1 MSTVTASPFATTTK
15 PTGGEFE
22 RCKKGTLSAVIFG
35 LIDLGTH
42 AITYPGKDGKPPR
55 TVDTRKGALL
65 IQISTKLRKQA
76 NGEPFIFVEEFS
88 MGSSPAAR
96 MRQLYESV
104 METKLGDGQVPFDP
118 MFLVGKSCT
127 ASIIDSKTAKG
138 KDFAKL
144 DSVTS
149 LAEGMEEVEVAVPN
163 LPHKTADGKSCLCW
177 FHGEEDMGDFPSQ
190 AWIPWSFGKPL
201 YETYRESHE
210 YRKAHGITESTI
222 TTPNYVE
229 AKVIFEGTMVASG
242 HELWG
247 LLSRIDRECRTKLVD
262 EAVSFCEAMKW
273 SPRLSDLNEA
283 DANTVYGNVRRTL
296 LGQAGPST
304 EELQEVF

>member
-1 MSTVTASPFATTTK
+1 MSTVTASPFATTSK
-15 PTGGEFE
+15 PAGGDYE

-42 AITYPGKDGKPPR
+42 AVTYPGKDGKPPR
-55 TVDTRKGALL
+55 TADVRKGALL
-65 IQISTKLRKQA
+65 IQISKKLRSQA

-104 METKLGDGQVPFDP
+104 METKLDDNVRFDP
-118 MFLVGKSCT
+118 MQLVGRSCT

-138 KDFAKL
+138 KEYSKL

-149 LAEGMEEVEVAVPN
+149 LAEGMEDVEVAVPD
-163 LPHKTADGKSCLCW
+163 LPHKAENGKPCLFW
-177 FHGEEDMGDFPSQ
+177 FHGVEDMGDFPSH
-190 AWIPWSFGKPL
+190 AWLPWSFGKPL
-201 YETYRESHE
+201 FETYRESHE

-222 TTPNYVE
+222 TTPNFVE
-229 AKVIFEGTMVASG
+229 AKVIFESTMVANG
-242 HELWG
+242 HELWT

-296 LGQAGPST
+296 VKDAGPTT